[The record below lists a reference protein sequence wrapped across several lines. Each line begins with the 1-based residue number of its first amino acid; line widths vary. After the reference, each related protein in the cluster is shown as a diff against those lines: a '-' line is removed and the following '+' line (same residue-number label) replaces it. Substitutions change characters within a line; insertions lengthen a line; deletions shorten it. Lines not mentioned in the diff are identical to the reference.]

1 MPPFTVVF
9 TGSAVGAQSRA
20 AGLPQVLWSPIDK
33 IPDPA
38 PSHNLGMFGVPEKNP
53 ELQYMMGLTA

>member
-1 MPPFTVVF
+1 M
-9 TGSAVGAQSRA
+9 GAQSRA

>member
-1 MPPFTVVF
+1 MPPFAVIF

-20 AGLPQVLWSPIDK
+20 AGLPQVLWSPIGK

-38 PSHNLGMFGVPEKNP
+38 LSYNLGMSGVPEKNL
-53 ELQYMMGLTA
+53 EL